1 MNPINL
7 AAAAERL
14 AGEGIAVF
22 PCRADKRPATSHG
35 KNDATSDPAAAR
47 RLFLRARD
55 AVIIARTTGAAAG
68 IVVVDVDP
76 QGMEWMRNNIRRLG
90 DTRIDQTPRGGY
102 HIFFRCPDNPPRCS
116 AGKLSFGVDIRGEG
130 GSIIIPPSP
139 GYRTVNEADELA
151 VFPA

>member
-76 QGMEWMRNNIRRLG
+76 QGMECRSDAARRLSYLFPLS
-90 DTRIDQTPRGGY
+90 RQSTPVLGRKALVRRRYTWRGGLD
-102 HIFFRCPDNPPRCS
+102 HHSSF
-116 AGKLSFGVDIRGEG
+116 AWLSHRQ
-130 GSIIIPPSP
+130 
-139 GYRTVNEADELA
+139 
-151 VFPA
+151 